1 MSYLPVLGFI
11 ELDTKSAVMTVLY
24 SHKIR
29 CFIDDT
35 IAVVIFW
42 KVEIIQYFSA

>member
-1 MSYLPVLGFI
+1 MSYLPVLGLI
-11 ELDTKSAVMTVLY
+11 ELDTKVLLMTVLY
-24 SHKIR
+24 SHKIC

-42 KVEIIQYFSA
+42 KVETIQYLFA